1 MSRINQDPPSK
12 MIEGNKTVFSRLTLS
27 AGALCAAALVGQP
40 ASAFVLCNDLAPGS
54 RVCTSSDGGG
64 NVALENSLGRG
75 STVGT
80 DTSGHSWSRD
90 RSGGL
95 DMRFGEAPD
104 FMNGSE

>member
-1 MSRINQDPPSK
+1 MNTKSL
-12 MIEGNKTVFSRLTLS
+12 F
-27 AGALCAAALVGQP
+27 AALCAAALVSQP
-40 ASAFVLCNDLAPGS
+40 ASAFTTCNSLGAGS
-54 RVCTSSDGGG
+54 RICTSTDGSG

-104 FMNGSE
+104 FMDGE